1 MKIDTSNL
9 SVSTLFRTAAVAV
22 WGFAAFGSI
31 LTKHIGGDDSKT
43 DAMLAGLA
51 IWCFSYVWSD
61 WTKPTP
67 PTGAA

>member
-1 MKIDTSNL
+1 MKIDTSKWPVAN
-9 SVSTLFRTAAVAV
+9 LFRTLAVAV

-61 WTKPTP
+61 WTRTP